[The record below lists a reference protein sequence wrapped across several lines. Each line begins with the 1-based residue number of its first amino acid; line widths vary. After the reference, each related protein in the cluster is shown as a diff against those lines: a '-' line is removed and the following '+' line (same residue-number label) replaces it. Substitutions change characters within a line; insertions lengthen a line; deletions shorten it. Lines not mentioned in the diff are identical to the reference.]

1 MDYIKKTM
9 EELILQTNYI
19 QSKCEVI
26 KESNMH
32 YYISILTSGLV
43 GLFLMSII
51 ISLQIQVF
59 TLDNR
64 LKYVLENYTPKA
76 LLTSRDS
83 DCNSE
88 DSSSTVG
95 YEEEKIFNDF
105 IEEKQQLLK
114 YKFPHN
120 NNENEYSLENDLDI
134 IDMEKM
140 VDIDLS

>member
-9 EELILQTNYI
+9 EELILKTNYI
-19 QSKCEVI
+19 QSKCEIV
-26 KESNMH
+26 EQDSTH
-32 YYISILTSGLV
+32 YYIVTLTSGLV
-43 GLFLMSII
+43 SLFLMSII

-64 LKYVLENYTPKA
+64 LKYVLENYTPKV
-76 LLTSRDS
+76 LRDS

-95 YEEEKIFNDF
+95 YEEDKIFNDF
-105 IEEKQQLLK
+105 IEEKEQLLR
-114 YKFPHN
+114 YRFPYN
-120 NNENEYSLENDLDI
+120 NNANEHSLENDLDI